1 MSGQEPE
8 RTVRDLTGMLN
19 HAGHVLALRLAEAL
33 AEVELTPR
41 MQCVLVHALEQ
52 DRTQAELASLA
63 DLDKTTMVATAD
75 QLERAGLARR
85 VPSTRDRRARIISV
99 TEAGRQAAAAGQQ
112 IVDRVH
118 ADALGALSEPDSAAF
133 VAALG
138 RLTESPAS
146 ATTDGGAI
154 RRRRQAGTIV
164 R

>member
-1 MSGQEPE
+1 
-8 RTVRDLTGMLN
+8 MLN

-118 ADALGALSEPDSAAF
+118 ADALRALAEPDAAAF
-133 VAALG
+133 VEALG
-138 RLTESPAS
+138 RLIETPPL
-146 ATTDGGAI
+146 ATTDGGSI
-154 RRRRQAGTIV
+154 RRRRQPGMIV